1 LSWPSIPGCN
11 IFTAMVCKFLVRGLA
26 DANLSLPLRTLAEI
40 ETFYK
45 RPNKESKIK
54 DNEKTQI

>member
-1 LSWPSIPGCN
+1 
-11 IFTAMVCKFLVRGLA
+11 MVCKFLVRGLA